1 MESKSTKF
9 LENDLN
15 SWSDQIKNIVS
26 KNDHSE
32 SQPFNKIILLTAS
45 LKYKL
50 VLNDQSLK
58 FHKLL
63 TTF

>member
-15 SWSDQIKNIVS
+15 SGSDQIKNIVS

>member
-15 SWSDQIKNIVS
+15 SGSDQIKNIVS
-26 KNDHSE
+26 KNDHSK
-32 SQPFNKIILLTAS
+32 SQHFNKIILLTAS

>member
-15 SWSDQIKNIVS
+15 SGSDQIKNIVS

-32 SQPFNKIILLTAS
+32 SQPFNKIILLTTS

>member
-15 SWSDQIKNIVS
+15 SGSDQIKNIVS

-32 SQPFNKIILLTAS
+32 SQPFNKIIFLTAS

>member
-1 MESKSTKF
+1 MESKGTKF

-15 SWSDQIKNIVS
+15 SGSDQIKNIVS

-50 VLNDQSLK
+50 VLNNQSLK

>member
-15 SWSDQIKNIVS
+15 SGNDQIKNIVS